1 MMASFDGALAS
12 NMVESASRLRRGSVA
27 MVMEDI
33 LDVAKISEVATC
45 SMYEGGPWGKGGY
58 HVIVDLRKIVSNFNR
73 RSISVNTQ
81 PLPTLT
87 MEMRALTHS
96 LRLRPTVLRSTQ
108 PLALTLRHAS
118 SNTPS
123 KTQPTQPTQGTS
135 DFDQILSKLNI
146 SNTAASS
153 EPSAPQQPGNASG
166 SRQSVFGDALS
177 LGRAVGMSAGTD
189 NYRPA
194 VRRVELKLGPS
205 LGRQVHVEPE
215 KGTDLAAA
223 LRTLQITCN
232 ANRVK
237 QQANQQRFHVR
248 RGQMRKDL
256 RMQRWRKLFKFSF
269 DKTVSK
275 IQRMRAQG
283 W

>member
-1 MMASFDGALAS
+1 MEIRALA
-12 NMVESASRLRRGSVA
+12 
-27 MVMEDI
+27 
-33 LDVAKISEVATC
+33 
-45 SMYEGGPWGKGGY
+45 
-58 HVIVDLRKIVSNFNR
+58 
-73 RSISVNTQ
+73 
-81 PLPTLT
+81 
-87 MEMRALTHS
+87 HS
-96 LRLRPTVLRSTQ
+96 LRVRPTALLSTQ
-108 PLALTLRHAS
+108 TRALPITSLRHAS
-118 SNTPS
+118 SKTPT
-123 KTQPTQPTQGTS
+123 KTQPPSQPTQGTS

-146 SNTAASS
+146 SNTSS
-153 EPSAPQQPGNASG
+153 ETGSPQQPGNASG

-194 VRRVELKLGPS
+194 MRRVELKLGPS

-269 DKTVSK
+269 DKTVNK